1 MGETKGKLS
10 KMFLE
15 QVWLFFFFSQNAK
28 LGFAVKNSLLKKRID
43 FEMQNLICFNRS
55 FQSKK
60 NEKTFW
66 AEKALF
72 KKFI

>member
-1 MGETKGKLS
+1 MKQKESFQKC
-10 KMFLE
+10 FLYKSGF
-15 QVWLFFFFSQNAK
+15 FFFFSQNAK

-55 FQSKK
+55 FRSKK

-72 KKFI
+72 KKII